1 MTCSQSENRLSVLR
15 IPQNV
20 KVASNGCGP
29 HHVASRWA
37 AQPGRPTKVH
47 GPWTIERKLG
57 IIRNGPPTSV
67 RHLNQFNAVR
77 IDELK

>member
-1 MTCSQSENRLSVLR
+1 MW
-15 IPQNV
+15 P
-20 KVASNGCGP
+20 P
-29 HHVASRWA
+29 MDMASRWA
-37 AQPGRPTKVH
+37 AQPGRPTIVH

-57 IIRNGPPTSV
+57 IIRNGPSTSV